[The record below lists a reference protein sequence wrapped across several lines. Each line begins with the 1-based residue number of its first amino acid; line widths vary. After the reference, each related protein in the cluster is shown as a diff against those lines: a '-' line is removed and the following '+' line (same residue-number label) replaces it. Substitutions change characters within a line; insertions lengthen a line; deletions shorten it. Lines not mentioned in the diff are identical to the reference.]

1 MFDKFFRGST
11 VAPDGRRG
19 VGLGLAICRAIVEAH
34 GGQITAANRPEG
46 GAEFIIVLAVP
57 RNAAAESRMS
67 RTSRPADRITHV
79 ALTSPR
85 VLLVEDEL
93 ADPEVLGAVACQRS
107 YQLDEAATGEQALQH
122 AAQAPPDLVIL
133 DLGLPDMDG
142 QDVIRQLREWLTAPI
157 IVLSARDQEQQKIT
171 ALDNGADDYLT
182 KPFSTANCWP
192 ASVSRCVMRPEAAT
206 RPARRHLKCGD
217 LKVDLAAR
225 RVFVGDAEVH
235 LTPIE
240 YKLLTTLVRNAGKVL
255 THRQLLK
262 EVWGPQQVE
271 ETHYLRVF
279 MANLRRKLEADPAQ
293 PRYLLTEQGIG
304 YRLASE

>member
-1 MFDKFFRGST
+1 
-11 VAPDGRRG
+11 
-19 VGLGLAICRAIVEAH
+19 
-34 GGQITAANRPEG
+34 
-46 GAEFIIVLAVP
+46 
-57 RNAAAESRMS
+57 MS
-67 RTSRPADRITHV
+67 A
-79 ALTSPR
+79 TSPR
-85 VLLVEDEL
+85 VLLIEDEL
-93 ADPEVLGAVACQRS
+93 PIRRFVRTALENAH
-107 YQLDEAATGEQALQH
+107 YELDEVGTAQAALQH
-122 AAQAPPDLVIL
+122 AAQQPPDIVIL

-142 QDVIRQLREWLTAPI
+142 QQLIQRLREWLAAPI
-157 IVLSARDQEQQKIT
+157 IVLSARDEERQKIV

-182 KPFSTANCWP
+182 KPFSTGELLA
-192 ASVSRCVMRPEAAT
+192 RMRVALRHSNRAGGEAGKTAFEI
-206 RPARRHLKCGD
+206 AD

-240 YKLLTTLVRNAGKVL
+240 YKLLATLVRYAGKVL

-262 EVWGPQQVE
+262 EVWGPDQVQ

-279 MANLRRKLEADPAQ
+279 MASLRRKLEADTAR